1 MDQVSLYYLTPT
13 GGGFSSSIFTKI
25 LDPCISMD
33 ARTVGHD
40 EIPVHHGIWVR
51 MVIVMLMTEVSDPIC
66 GC

>member
-13 GGGFSSSIFTKI
+13 GGGFSPSIFTKI

-40 EIPVHHGIWVR
+40 EI
-51 MVIVMLMTEVSDPIC
+51 VSSRFLGPNGDSDVDD
-66 GC
+66 